1 MRHLILNLESP
12 LMAFGGETIDNYGVI
27 RWFPSASMLTGLLAN
42 ALGWRRVDR
51 ERHQRLQ
58 DRLVFAARID
68 REPTGGVR
76 MRDFQTVRI
85 GEHVDLFQA
94 TDPKDKR
101 RKYVVG
107 WTTRGGPDFRGGELG
122 TDGFTHRRFRDYFAD
137 MRVTVALRLDPA
149 SGSPTL
155 DDLTSALQEPARPLF
170 IGRKPCIPSSPLV
183 GDKDIVEGDTALRA
197 LLDRPI
203 KIETDDTDPDDPVR
217 LLWPDGEGVEGVR
230 EDRSYML
237 TDQRNWVSGLHGG
250 GRLVCEGTRPREH
263 FPSTKDAQE
272 REEGQP

>member
-51 ERHQRLQ
+51 ERHQQLQ
-58 DRLVFAARID
+58 ERLVFAARID
-68 REPTGGVR
+68 REPAGGVR
-76 MRDFQTVRI
+76 MRDFQTAQL
-85 GEHVDLFQA
+85 GASDM
-94 TDPKDKR
+94 
-101 RKYVVG
+101 G
-107 WTTRGGPDFRGGELG
+107 WTTRGQPEGRTGGPNTYNSPHLRY
-122 TDGFTHRRFRDYFAD
+122 RDYFSD
-137 MRVTVALRLDPA
+137 MRVTIALRLDPA
-149 SGSPTL
+149 ADSPTL
-155 DDLTSALQEPARPLF
+155 DDLASALQEPMRPLF
-170 IGRKPCIPSSPLV
+170 IGRKPCIPSAPLV

-217 LLWPDGEGVEGVR
+217 LLWPDREGVEDIRV
-230 EDRSYML
+230 DRSYML

-250 GRLVCEGTRPREH
+250 GRLVYEGTRPRDH
-263 FPSTKDAQE
+263 FPSPKGAQE
-272 REEGQP
+272 REEEQS